1 MNLTD
6 LPQEI
11 LEAMPPIEHPSVPH
25 YFVTLKV
32 NGEQGIVSDT
42 YARQVF
48 GDDWDLVLVGKHP
61 IIEAERLEITLH

>member
-6 LPQEI
+6 LPEEI
-11 LEAMPPIEHPSVPH
+11 LAAMPPIDRPSVPH

-42 YARQVF
+42 AAREAF
-48 GDDWDLVLVGKHP
+48 GDDWDMVLAGNHP